1 MAFLKNVLVRS
12 ETFAKALRARAYAP
26 CPRTGWESAAPPASR
41 QAPPASR
48 QAPPVRRG
56 RLAVGFSQQFRQD
69 QGGLHQYFPPIASV
83 HTSRCLNWLLSVLAW
98 RRLPPASAISRANTR
113 AGDSRFLSSDSLA
126 ISCYTFFWTFPGRVY
141 SQCTKYH
148 GIQLKKQYGNERSS
162 LS

>member
-1 MAFLKNVLVRS
+1 MAFLKNVWARS

-69 QGGLHQYFPPIASV
+69 HGGLHQYFPPIASV

-98 RRLPPASAISRANTR
+98 RRLPPASAISCPTQGQATL
-113 AGDSRFLSSDSLA
+113 AFSLLIPLLSHVIPSFGLFSVECIHNVQNITA
-126 ISCYTFFWTFPGRVY
+126 Y
-141 SQCTKYH
+141 
-148 GIQLKKQYGNERSS
+148 N
-162 LS
+162 